1 MKLKQNHKAILK
13 RLSNG
18 PRTELEITTG
28 QIDQTAHALHS
39 IRYLEETQ
47 ALGLCVKIGDAWSLT
62 NDGRKAIEAKE
73 VEKATKRICGLT
85 MTETYNGA
93 ELRQLGNRP
102 GAYSF
107 LNVPSRMHFGLV
119 YRKDAQCEKS

>member
-85 MTETYNGA
+85 MTERYDGK

-102 GAYSF
+102 GAYEF
-107 LNVPSRMHFGLV
+107 LNIPSRMHFGLV
-119 YRKDAQCEKS
+119 YRKDAVS

>member
-39 IRYLEETQ
+39 IRYLNETQ

-62 NDGRKAIEAKE
+62 NDGRKAIAENSNPAFKN
-73 VEKATKRICGLT
+73 TRICGLSIK
-85 MTETYNGA
+85 ETYDGK
-93 ELRQLGNRP
+93 ELRQLGNRN
-102 GAYSF
+102 GAYDF

-119 YRKDAQCEKS
+119 YRKDAQ

>member
-39 IRYLEETQ
+39 IRNLNEAQ

-62 NDGRKAIEAKE
+62 NSGRAAIEAKDA
-73 VEKATKRICGLT
+73 EKATKRICAYS
-85 MTETYNGA
+85 MTERYDGK
-93 ELRQLGNRP
+93 ELRQLGNRV
-102 GAYSF
+102 GAYNF
-107 LNVPSRMHFGLV
+107 LNVPSRMHDGLH
-119 YRKDAQCEKS
+119 YRKDAAN

>member
-39 IRYLEETQ
+39 IRNLNEAQ
-47 ALGLCVKIGDAWSLT
+47 AFGLCVKIGDAWSLT

-73 VEKATKRICGLT
+73 VEKETKRICAMST
-85 MTETYNGA
+85 TEKYDGA
-93 ELRQLGNRP
+93 ELRQLGNRN
-102 GAYSF
+102 GAYDF

-119 YRKDAQCEKS
+119 YRKDAVS

>member
-39 IRYLEETQ
+39 IRNLNEAQ

-73 VEKATKRICGLT
+73 AEKATKRICAYS
-85 MTETYNGA
+85 MTERYDGK
-93 ELRQLGNRP
+93 ELKQLGNRV
-102 GAYSF
+102 GAYEF
-107 LNVPSRMHFGLV
+107 LNIPSRFFDTRV
-119 YRKDAQCEKS
+119 YRPDAKVL

>member
-62 NDGRKAIEAKE
+62 NDGRKAIETKD

-85 MTETYNGA
+85 MTEKYDGK
-93 ELRQLGNRP
+93 ELRQLGNRV
-102 GAYSF
+102 GAYNF
-107 LNVPSRMHFGLV
+107 LSVPSRMHDGLH
-119 YRKDAQCEKS
+119 YRKDAAN